1 MSTGHAN
8 RSKTV
13 ASVGA
18 NSPLWGQ
25 GLVIVL
31 SIVHATAVPAQTPA
45 NVPPPSL
52 DHGAACAFF
61 QLKKEYQ
68 RAIDHCDQALLND
81 PNNDNVLSNRGS
93 AYFSLG
99 KLDEAL
105 RDFNAAML
113 LKPQNARNFFNRAL
127 VHGAKKDH
135 QRAIADYDEAIRLMP
150 DLAIA
155 YNNRG
160 SEFEASGERDKAI
173 SDYREALR
181 LSPSLSPVI
190 MPNLRRLGAEP

>member
-1 MSTGHAN
+1 
-8 RSKTV
+8 
-13 ASVGA
+13 
-18 NSPLWGQ
+18 
-25 GLVIVL
+25 
-31 SIVHATAVPAQTPA
+31 
-45 NVPPPSL
+45 
-52 DHGAACAFF
+52 
-61 QLKKEYQ
+61 
-68 RAIDHCDQALLND
+68 
-81 PNNDNVLSNRGS
+81 
-93 AYFSLG
+93 
-99 KLDEAL
+99 
-105 RDFNAAML
+105 ML

-127 VHGAKKDH
+127 VYGAKKDH